1 MDTLS
6 AKDKLLESAQKNL
19 EKGQLQKAIKDYQKV
34 VQADPRD
41 VRIRQKLADLLC
53 RARMNEEALNEYE
66 AVAKY
71 YAENGFYLKA
81 IAVYKQIQ
89 KIDPAQVKI
98 YHRLAEL
105 NEKQGLVGNAMAE
118 YKSLVSYYEQQAM
131 MPEAINVLQKMKELG
146 PDNLNIRV
154 KIAES
159 YAASHLVDKAQA
171 EFIEILSLL
180 EQKEDFAK
188 VVKLYELFL
197 PKLPS
202 SLELNLGHALA
213 WIRKGDIAHGTA
225 LLQLEQSLHPD
236 EPAVLRALARAHKT
250 AGDFVRQKKVL
261 QALLAR
267 QPEDLEAVQQY
278 AQACLDTADS
288 SAALDILEQHRD
300 RFLQEK
306 KIAPLK
312 DFYEKLQTLLPG
324 DSRAYTTLATLY
336 ELSGEGDKLFQLL
349 ASSSDEPVVPDEP
362 RAVAAPAEEEILG
375 GSLLEVAGADLELD
389 QLPRFE
395 TNPELEQTFGAEE
408 IPLEFLEQ
416 SPQGAPAPTSDPPKP
431 SVVGGLGSAELELD
445 LDLDLDFDF
454 GDSLH
459 DPLAH
464 QLEDSG
470 DSGADLE
477 TVGELGLELPAIAAG
492 TDAPASSS
500 FAVPEQNLDQ
510 LLELELE
517 PFAEGEKGGQADVPV
532 ELEEAEFYLQQG
544 LWREAE
550 HLCLNL
556 LENEPGSVRA
566 KALLEEAR
574 RQKPASTAG
583 GDFYDLAGEISRE
596 EEQAKAVPSKG
607 GRFRV
612 DGVVT
617 EGRGVEAQ
625 IDEND
630 VESHYNLGIAYKEM
644 GLFEDAVTEFDYAMR
659 HPSRRLDC
667 LTLKGICQVDLGRFE
682 AAETTFR
689 AGLVDRKLSA
699 DAQMSLCYELGLLL
713 ESRGRLEEALEAYQQ
728 VADLDLFYRS
738 IGDKLQNLKNRL
750 GISNGTD
757 ASGAK
762 GNKDRVSYV

>member
-1 MDTLS
+1 MDNLS

-19 EKGQLQKAIKDYQKV
+19 EKGQLLKAIKDYQKV
-34 VQADPRD
+34 VQGDPRD

-53 RARMNEEALNEYE
+53 RARMNEEALTEYE
-66 AVAKY
+66 AVAKF

-81 IAVYKQIQ
+81 IAVYKQMQ

-118 YKSLVSYYEQQAM
+118 YKNLVSYYEQQAM

-154 KIAES
+154 KIAEN
-159 YAASHLVDKAQA
+159 YAASLLTDKAQA
-171 EFIEILSLL
+171 EFLEILAQL

-197 PKLPS
+197 PKLPA

-213 WIRKGDIAHGTA
+213 WIRKGDIARGTA
-225 LLQLEQSLHPD
+225 LLQQEQTRHPD
-236 EPAVLRALARAHKT
+236 EPAVLRALAKAHKT
-250 AGDFVRQKKVL
+250 AGEFLRQREVL
-261 QALLAR
+261 QSLLAK

-278 AQACLDTADS
+278 AQACFDTGATS
-288 SAALDILEQHRD
+288 GALEILEQHRE
-300 RFLQEK
+300 RFLKEK
-306 KIAPLK
+306 KTTALK
-312 DFYEKLQTLLPG
+312 GFYEKFQTLLPE
-324 DSRAYTTLATLY
+324 DPRVYKTLATLY
-336 ELSGEGDKLFQLL
+336 ELCGEGDKLFQLL
-349 ASSSDEPVVPDEP
+349 ASAPDDADEPKAVV
-362 RAVAAPAEEEILG
+362 APAQEETLG
-375 GSLLEVAGADLELD
+375 GSLLEVAGADLEFD
-389 QLPRFE
+389 EIPQFELPSDPQE
-395 TNPELEQTFGAEE
+395 PTGAEE
-408 IPLEFLEQ
+408 IPLAFLEQ
-416 SPQGAPAPTSDPPKP
+416 SPVVVAGSKVKAEPAGTGIL
-431 SVVGGLGSAELELD
+431 GGGDMELD

-459 DPLAH
+459 DPMVN

-470 DSGADLE
+470 EPGLE
-477 TVGELGLELPAIAAG
+477 QAAGSELELELPASAAQG
-492 TDAPASSS
+492 EFNQESSS
-500 FAVPEQNLDQ
+500 FAVAESNLDQ
-510 LLELELE
+510 LLELDLE
-517 PFAEGEKGGQADVPV
+517 PFSEGDGEKKADVPV

-544 LWREAE
+544 LWSEAE

-556 LENEPGSVRA
+556 LEAQPNCQRA
-566 KALLEEAR
+566 KELLEEVR
-574 RQKPASTAG
+574 RKKPAPAAG
-583 GDFYDLAGEISRE
+583 GEFYDLAAEIIKE
-596 EEQAKAVPSKG
+596 DELQKAAPSKA

-644 GLFEDAVTEFDYAMR
+644 GLFEDAAAEFDYAMR
-659 HPSRRLDC
+659 HPSRRIDC
-667 LTLKGICQVDLGRFE
+667 LTLKGICQVDMGRYD
-682 AAETTFR
+682 AAEATFK
-689 AGLVDRKLSA
+689 AGLADRKLSS
-699 DAQMSLCYELGLLL
+699 DARMSLCYELGLLF

-738 IGDKLQNLKNRL
+738 IGDKLQSLKTRL
-750 GISNGTD
+750 GVSSGADT
-757 ASGAK
+757 SGAK

>member
-1 MDTLS
+1 MDILS

-53 RARMNEEALNEYE
+53 RARLNEEALGEYE

-81 IAVYKQIQ
+81 IAVYRQMQ

-118 YKSLVSYYEQQAM
+118 YKSLVGYYEQQAM

-159 YAASHLVDKAQA
+159 YAASHLVDKANG
-171 EFIEILSLL
+171 EFLEILALL

-197 PKLPS
+197 PKLPA

-225 LLQLEQSLHPD
+225 LLQAEKSRHPE
-236 EPAVLRALARAHKT
+236 EPAVLRALAKAYKT
-250 AGDFVRQKKVL
+250 AGDFIRQREVL
-261 QALLAR
+261 QALLEK
-267 QPEDLEAVQQY
+267 QPEDLETVQQY
-278 AQACLDTADS
+278 AQACLDTGAIGG
-288 SAALDILEQHRD
+288 ALDMLEQHRED
-300 RFLQEK
+300 FLKDK
-306 KIAPLK
+306 KIAVLK
-312 DFYEKLQTLLPG
+312 GFYEKLQTLRPE
-324 DSRAYTTLATLY
+324 DPRVFKTLATLY
-336 ELSGEGDKLFQLL
+336 ELSGEGDKLFQIL
-349 ASSSDEPVVPDEP
+349 ASSPDEDQEP
-362 RAVAAPAEEEILG
+362 AVAPAPEEETLG
-375 GSLLEVAGADLELD
+375 GSLLEMAGADLELED
-389 QLPRFE
+389 FPQFE
-395 TNPELEQTFGAEE
+395 PPAVADEPFGAEE

-416 SPQGAPAPTSDPPKP
+416 SPAVAAKSPAAAKADGS
-431 SVVGGLGSAELELD
+431 GGLAGAELELD
-445 LDLDLDFDF
+445 LDLDLEFDF
-454 GDSLH
+454 GDALH
-459 DPLAH
+459 DPLVN

-470 DSGADLE
+470 EPNADAE
-477 TVGELGLELPAIAAG
+477 PGSELDLDLPAFSG
-492 TDAPASSS
+492 PESSS
-500 FAVPEQNLDQ
+500 FAVAEANLEQ
-510 LLELELE
+510 LLEVELQ
-517 PFAEGEKGGQADVPV
+517 PFAEDDKAAKAGVPV

-550 HLCLNL
+550 HLCLGL
-556 LENEPGSVRA
+556 LENQPGCERA
-566 KALLEEAR
+566 RELLEEVR
-574 RQKPASTAG
+574 RKKPAPKVG
-583 GDFYDLAGEISRE
+583 GDFYDLAAEIIKE
-596 EEQAKAVPSKG
+596 EELEKSAASKG

-612 DGVVT
+612 DGVVSD
-617 EGRGVEAQ
+617 GRGVEPQ

-644 GLFEDAVTEFDYAMR
+644 GLFEDAATEFDYAMR
-659 HPSRRLDC
+659 HPSRRIDC

-682 AAETTFR
+682 AAEATFK
-689 AGLVDRKLSA
+689 AGLADRNLSS
-699 DAQMSLCYELGLLL
+699 DGRMSLYYELGLLL
-713 ESRGRLEEALEAYQQ
+713 EGRGRLEEALEAYQQ
-728 VADLDLFYRS
+728 VADLDLFYRN
-738 IGDKLQNLKNRL
+738 IGDKLQTLKNRL
-750 GISNGTD
+750 GVTNGVD
-757 ASGAK
+757 GSGAK